1 MKKQGAILIAKKFAN
16 LVKKQF
22 PVEKTYLFGSYAKN
36 LAKEHS
42 DIDICVVS
50 PSFGKDNWEEESQLR
65 KISLKIDPRIW
76 PVAMSTEDIKDRYS
90 QLAYEIK
97 KYGIQV

>member
-1 MKKQGAILIAKKFAN
+1 ILITKKFAN

-36 LAKEHS
+36 LAQEHS

-50 PSFGKDNWEEESQLR
+50 PSFGKDIWEEESRLR
-65 KISLKIDPRIW
+65 KISLKVDSRIW